1 MRSKRHSDLHEFF
14 FACILMASI
23 WLKVLT
29 TFSFRNT
36 VLQAGDST
44 LDVEVENIKSQIE
57 DLKHL
62 RESWEAVLIESKL
75 AAESFGMATSM
86 MLGSSSLKSSFKKL

>member
-1 MRSKRHSDLHEFF
+1 MRSKRHSDLHEII

-36 VLQAGDST
+36 VLQAGDAT
-44 LDVEVENIKSQIE
+44 LDAEVENIKSQIE
-57 DLKHL
+57 DLRHL
-62 RESWEAVLIESKL
+62 RERVGKQFCLRIKPKSHL
-75 AAESFGMATSM
+75 ARRP
-86 MLGSSSLKSSFKKL
+86 